1 MQIVNL
7 SECIIKTA
15 NSLHSGNIKIKL
27 DIPYDTIYVKM
38 NKELSDKYIAQMKNC
53 TWEGDHEDADILI
66 CQFLEEIGYQDLA
79 DAYRKVPKW
88 FS

>member
-1 MQIVNL
+1 MIFIPPKDT
-7 SECIIKTA
+7 EHCIK
-15 NSLHSGNIKIKL
+15 K
-27 DIPYDTIYVKM
+27 
-38 NKELSDKYIAQMKNC
+38 LSDKYITQMKNC

>member
-1 MQIVNL
+1 
-7 SECIIKTA
+7 
-15 NSLHSGNIKIKL
+15 
-27 DIPYDTIYVKM
+27 M

-88 FS
+88 FSQQMILDMKNPFYFHLDSFGEYISGGKNSDSK

>member
-1 MQIVNL
+1 
-7 SECIIKTA
+7 
-15 NSLHSGNIKIKL
+15 
-27 DIPYDTIYVKM
+27 M
-38 NKELSDKYIAQMKNC
+38 NKELSDKYIAQMKSY

-66 CQFLEEIGYQDLA
+66 CKFLEEIGYQDLA